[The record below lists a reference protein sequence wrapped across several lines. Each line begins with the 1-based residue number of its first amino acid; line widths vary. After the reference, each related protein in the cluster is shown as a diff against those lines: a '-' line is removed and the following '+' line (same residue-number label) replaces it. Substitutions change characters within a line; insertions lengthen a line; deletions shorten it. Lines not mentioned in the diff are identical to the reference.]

1 MKNEKSS
8 LGKFLQSAR
17 ESKGLTLRAVET
29 STGVS
34 NAYISQLETGK
45 ILKPSPVV
53 LGKLCDLYECPYSQ
67 AMSLA
72 GYPTL
77 QEESSSSLSM
87 PSSRIGPV
95 TTEEEDALLEYLEFL
110 RAKKVKGK
118 RK

>member
-1 MKNEKSS
+1 MKNEKSP

-29 STGVS
+29 STGIS

-53 LGKLCDLYECPYSQ
+53 LGKLCDLYGCSYSQ

-77 QEESSSSLSM
+77 QDERGSSLSV
-87 PSSRIGPV
+87 PSSRIGSV
-95 TTEEEDALLEYLEFL
+95 TTEEENALLEYLEFL
-110 RAKKVKGK
+110 RAKKIKGK
-118 RK
+118 GK

>member
-1 MKNEKSS
+1 MKTEKSS

-17 ESKGLTLRAVET
+17 EGKALTLRAVET
-29 STGVS
+29 DTGIS

-53 LGKLCDLYECPYSQ
+53 LGKLCDLYGCSYSK

-77 QEESSSSLSM
+77 QDESNSSLSV
-87 PSSRIGPV
+87 PTSRIGPV
-95 TTEEEDALLEYLEFL
+95 TTEEEDQLLEYLEFL
-110 RAKKVKGK
+110 RTKKVKGK
-118 RK
+118 EK